1 MQRLENE
8 VGFLKIRKLANGRAL
23 FVQENKI
30 WIAQGLDF
38 FAVNTVGERVSHK
51 YSIGKVTDRFFSS
64 IRLSRQLLRLGIH
77 HLLPLNNG
85 GFLVVLKKKTLTLD
99 QDGNII
105 SIFSGYRGNKPGH
118 RGVCVTPD
126 GTIFFGEYTININ
139 NDNPTSLYRSQDN
152 GLSFQQILTFAKDD
166 VRHIHF
172 VQWDKYENCLW
183 MGTGDKDA
191 ECRLMRSQDNGD
203 SWETIGEG
211 NQLWR
216 AVGISPTKD
225 ALYWGTDAGSVRESN
240 YIIRMDRTSR
250 RLVKVQEVQ
259 GPCHG
264 NGVLADGTVYV
275 STGVEGGETE
285 QDRYAHIWQVQ
296 SDDKVREV
304 YKMQKDI
311 FPLIVQYGVMR
322 FLMGLESSDTVVFT
336 AYALQNAGETVY
348 LIESGRSNG

>member
-1 MQRLENE
+1 MGLIMQFR
-8 VGFLKIRKLANGRAL
+8 KICHGRAL

-30 WIAQGLDF
+30 WVAQGLDF
-38 FAVNTVGERVSHK
+38 FAINAVGERVSPK
-51 YSIGKVTDRFFSS
+51 YSVGKVTDRFFGS

-85 GFLVVLKKKTLTLD
+85 SFLVVLKKETLVLD
-99 QDGNII
+99 QDGRIVN
-105 SIFSGYRGNKPGH
+105 IFSGYRGNKPGH

-139 NDNPTSLYRSQDN
+139 NDNPTSLYRSQDD
-152 GLSFQQILTFAKDD
+152 GLSFQKILTFAKDE

-183 MGTGDKDA
+183 MGTGDKDS

-211 NQLWR
+211 NQQWR
-216 AVGISPTKD
+216 AVGISLTKD
-225 ALYWGTDAGSVRESN
+225 SLYWGTDAGSVPDPN
-240 YIIRMDRTSR
+240 FIVRMDRGTR
-250 RLVKVQEVQ
+250 ELTKIQQVQ

-264 NGVLADGTVYV
+264 NAVMGDGTVFV
-275 STGVEGGETE
+275 STGIEGGENE
-285 QDRYAHIWQVQ
+285 QDRCAHLWQVQ
-296 SDDKVREV
+296 PDGRVQEV

-311 FPLIVQYGVMR
+311 LPLIVQYGVMR
-322 FLMGLESSDTVVFT
+322 FPMGLDSSDIVVFT
-336 AYALQNAGETVY
+336 AYALQSDGETVY
-348 LIESGRSNG
+348 LRESGRSYG